1 MELDDCESAKVS
13 CKLGPASRLAYFLT
27 ASKEIQKPKVSNYM
41 NKILKLG
48 VSALTIGMAITAAGC
63 AKSGASTPTVGATTA
78 GASAA
83 QSATAIPPATQN
95 AEDKIP
101 RVKVEEAKKMV
112 AEGKAIFID
121 VRGADAY
128 KMSHIKGALDVP
140 LTKLNE
146 GEFKDLPNGKL
157 IIAYCS

>member
-1 MELDDCESAKVS
+1 
-13 CKLGPASRLAYFLT
+13 
-27 ASKEIQKPKVSNYM
+27 M
-41 NKILKLG
+41 NMILKLG

-63 AKSGASTPTVGATTA
+63 AKSGASTPTA
-78 GASAA
+78 GA
-83 QSATAIPPATQN
+83 ATAITSSPQNAN

-121 VRGADAY
+121 VRGDDAY
-128 KMSHIKGALDVP
+128 KTSHIKGALDVP
-140 LTKLNE
+140 LPKLNE
-146 GEFKDLPNGKL
+146 GEFKDLPKDKL

>member
-1 MELDDCESAKVS
+1 
-13 CKLGPASRLAYFLT
+13 
-27 ASKEIQKPKVSNYM
+27 M
-41 NKILKLG
+41 NMILKLG

-78 GASAA
+78 GQSAA
-83 QSATAIPPATQN
+83 QSTTAIPPSTQN

-112 AEGKAIFID
+112 AEGKAIIID
-121 VRGADAY
+121 VRGSDAY

-140 LTKLNE
+140 LTKLND
-146 GEFKDLPNGKL
+146 GEFKDVPKGKL

>member
-1 MELDDCESAKVS
+1 
-13 CKLGPASRLAYFLT
+13 
-27 ASKEIQKPKVSNYM
+27 M
-41 NKILKLG
+41 NIILKLG

-63 AKSGASTPTVGATTA
+63 TKSGASTPRVGAATA

-83 QSATAIPPATQN
+83 QATTAIPPSTQN

-112 AEGKAIFID
+112 AEGKAIIID

-140 LTKLNE
+140 LIKLDT
-146 GEFKDLPNGKL
+146 GESKDLPKDKL

>member
-1 MELDDCESAKVS
+1 
-13 CKLGPASRLAYFLT
+13 
-27 ASKEIQKPKVSNYM
+27 M

-48 VSALTIGMAITAAGC
+48 VSALTIGLAITAAGC

-83 QSATAIPPATQN
+83 QSTGAIPPPTQN

-101 RVKVEEAKKMV
+101 RIKVDEAKKMV

-140 LTKLNE
+140 LIKLNE
-146 GEFKDLPNGKL
+146 GEFKDLPSNKL

>member
-1 MELDDCESAKVS
+1 
-13 CKLGPASRLAYFLT
+13 
-27 ASKEIQKPKVSNYM
+27 M
-41 NKILKLG
+41 NIILKLG

-63 AKSGASTPTVGATTA
+63 AKSGASTRSVGATTA
-78 GASAA
+78 GVSAA
-83 QSATAIPPATQN
+83 QSTTAIPPPTQN

-101 RVKVEEAKKMV
+101 RVKVDEAKKLV

-128 KMSHIKGALDVP
+128 KTSHIKGALDVP
-140 LTKLNE
+140 LTKLND
-146 GEFKDLPNGKL
+146 GEFKDLPSDKL

>member
-1 MELDDCESAKVS
+1 
-13 CKLGPASRLAYFLT
+13 
-27 ASKEIQKPKVSNYM
+27 M
-41 NKILKLG
+41 NIILKLG

-63 AKSGASTPTVGATTA
+63 AKSGASTATVGATST
-78 GASAA
+78 GASA
-83 QSATAIPPATQN
+83 SKSTTAIPPPTQN

-112 AEGKAIFID
+112 AEGKAIIID
-121 VRGADAY
+121 VRGDDAY

-140 LTKLNE
+140 LTKLNN
-146 GEFKDLPNGKL
+146 GEFKDLPNDKL

>member
-1 MELDDCESAKVS
+1 
-13 CKLGPASRLAYFLT
+13 
-27 ASKEIQKPKVSNYM
+27 M
-41 NKILKLG
+41 NIILKMG

-63 AKSGASTPTVGATTA
+63 TKSGASTPRVGATTP

-83 QSATAIPPATQN
+83 QSTTAVPPSTQN

-101 RVKVEEAKKMV
+101 RVKVDEAKKMI
-112 AEGKAIFID
+112 AEGKAIIID

-146 GEFKDLPNGKL
+146 GEFKDLPKDKL